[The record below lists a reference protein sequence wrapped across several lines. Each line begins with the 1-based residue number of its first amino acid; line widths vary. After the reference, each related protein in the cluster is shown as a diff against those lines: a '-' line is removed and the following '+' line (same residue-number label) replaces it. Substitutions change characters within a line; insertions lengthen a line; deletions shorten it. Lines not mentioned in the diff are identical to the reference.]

1 MAKVCGQKALYVA
14 GFRSHG
20 KKSEQNQFLQVVKGC
35 GKKAAFED
43 YYRSRGKFDPE
54 SDCFVSHIR
63 NTTNVTSEYFG
74 GGPTGKKSNSTL
86 LEQLIAK
93 PESLVVT
100 SQVQ

>member
-1 MAKVCGQKALYVA
+1 VD
-14 GFRSHG
+14 
-20 KKSEQNQFLQVVKGC
+20 KGC
-35 GKKAAFED
+35 GNKAIYED
-43 YYRSRGKFDPE
+43 YFRSRGKFDPE
-54 SDCFVSHIR
+54 SECFVSNIL

-74 GGPTGKKSNSTL
+74 GRPMGKNSNSKL